1 MSEYDILLT
10 PTRVA
15 EQWYEVPKI
24 VSCGVN
30 KQQVKTWEDVT
41 ECVQQFGYTKLTN
54 GTLLTKRI
62 KENTL
67 ITFTKEG
74 KVFVNQ
80 AYLCDLDYNKMVLFM
95 LLLENKL

>member
-62 KENTL
+62 KENTKLEVDINPKTCAIRSIKGKHKL
-67 ITFTKEG
+67 III
-74 KVFVNQ
+74 
-80 AYLCDLDYNKMVLFM
+80 NK
-95 LLLENKL
+95 

>member
-62 KENTL
+62 KENTFY
-67 ITFTKEG
+67 IYYISKI
-74 KVFVNQ
+74 
-80 AYLCDLDYNKMVLFM
+80 
-95 LLLENKL
+95 NKL